1 MTSSVQ
7 TMPTEKDRFRDAMA
21 AFPSGVTIVT
31 TTDADGR
38 WWGFTATSFCSVSM
52 EPPLVLVCLA
62 HTAECHPVFDAT
74 SRWMV
79 HVIPPE
85 HADLAIRF
93 ATRGADKFGGSE
105 FVATE
110 GGLPDLPGASVTLE
124 CDLEARH
131 VAGDHTILI
140 GRVRS
145 TRVGEIGPVT
155 YFRRAFHA
163 IPRADGTGN

>member
-1 MTSSVQ
+1 
-7 TMPTEKDRFRDAMA
+7 
-21 AFPSGVTIVT
+21 
-31 TTDADGR
+31 
-38 WWGFTATSFCSVSM
+38 
-52 EPPLVLVCLA
+52 
-62 HTAECHPVFDAT
+62 
-74 SRWMV
+74 MV

-105 FVATE
+105 FVATK

-145 TRVGEIGPVT
+145 TRVGEIGAVT